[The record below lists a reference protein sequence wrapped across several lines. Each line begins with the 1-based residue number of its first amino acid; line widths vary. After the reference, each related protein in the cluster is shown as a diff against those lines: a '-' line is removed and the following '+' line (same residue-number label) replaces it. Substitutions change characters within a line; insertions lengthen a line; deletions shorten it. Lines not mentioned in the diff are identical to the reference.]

1 MTCSTS
7 QTKIQKKEKTIKFS
21 NFIPFHFISFH
32 QLPNNPKTN
41 LRRKRRIFNFLTQH
55 FLNNQT
61 SQYQQ
66 EKIKFQNF
74 ISSPFPGDQT
84 NPIKTRTNFL
94 FSLYS
99 LSNQTQRHQPKQFL
113 KKKKNLIKI
122 MYLSS

>member
-84 NPIKTRTNFL
+84 NATKKQEQIFSSPYILSVTKRNNTN
-94 FSLYS
+94 
-99 LSNQTQRHQPKQFL
+99 Q
-113 KKKKNLIKI
+113 
-122 MYLSS
+122 SSFFF